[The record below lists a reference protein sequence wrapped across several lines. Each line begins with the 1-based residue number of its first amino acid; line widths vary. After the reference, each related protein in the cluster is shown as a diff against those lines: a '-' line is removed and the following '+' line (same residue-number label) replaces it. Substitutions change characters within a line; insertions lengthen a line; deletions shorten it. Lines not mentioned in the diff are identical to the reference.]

1 MHRLLLIPAAA
12 LALVAVVAGCGS
24 PDGSA
29 IETLPPIK
37 TTTSTT
43 TTTTTPD
50 SRRKFYEVKSGDTV
64 GNIAGS
70 FEVPTA
76 EIVKLNNLT
85 NGGSDIDVG
94 QILEIPTGIVL
105 IDELPTTTS
114 TSTSVG

>member
-1 MHRLLLIPAAA
+1 MYRLLIIPAVA

-24 PDGSA
+24 SDGSA

-64 GNIAGS
+64 GDIASS

-94 QILEIPTGIVL
+94 QILEIPTGIIL
-105 IDELPTTTS
+105 IDELPTTS

>member
-1 MHRLLLIPAAA
+1 MHRLLIIPAVA
-12 LALVAVVAGCGS
+12 LAFVAVVAGCGS

-64 GNIAGS
+64 GDIASS

-94 QILEIPTGIVL
+94 QILEIPTGIIL
-105 IDELPTTTS
+105 IDELPTTS

>member
-1 MHRLLLIPAAA
+1 MLRLLLIPAAA
-12 LALVAVVAGCGS
+12 LALVVGVAGCGS
-24 PDGSA
+24 PDGGA

-64 GNIAGS
+64 GDIASS

>member
-1 MHRLLLIPAAA
+1 MHRLLIIPAVA
-12 LALVAVVAGCGS
+12 LAFVAVVAGCGS

-50 SRRKFYEVKSGDTV
+50 SRRIFYEVKSGDTV
-64 GNIAGS
+64 GNIADS
-70 FEVPTA
+70 FEVTRA
-76 EIVKLNNLT
+76 LIVELNNLS
-85 NGGSDIDVG
+85 NDGNDIDVG
-94 QILEIPTGIVL
+94 QVLEIPNDVRL
-105 IDELPTTTS
+105 VADLPTTTS

>member
-1 MHRLLLIPAAA
+1 MYRLLIIPAAA

-24 PDGSA
+24 SDGSA

-64 GNIAGS
+64 GDIASS

-94 QILEIPTGIVL
+94 QILEIPTGIIL
-105 IDELPTTTS
+105 IDELPTTS

>member
-1 MHRLLLIPAAA
+1 MLRLLLIPAAA
-12 LALVAVVAGCGS
+12 LALVVGVAGCGS
-24 PDGSA
+24 PDGGA

-64 GNIAGS
+64 GNIADS
-70 FEVPTA
+70 FEVTRA
-76 EIVKLNNLT
+76 LIVELNNLA
-85 NGGSDIDVG
+85 NDGNDIDVG
-94 QILEIPTGIVL
+94 QVLEIPTDVQFVR
-105 IDELPTTTS
+105 DLPTTS

>member
-1 MHRLLLIPAAA
+1 MHRTLIIPAVA
-12 LALVAVVAGCGS
+12 LAFVAVVAGCGS

-64 GNIAGS
+64 GDIASS

-94 QILEIPTGIVL
+94 QILEIPTGIIL
-105 IDELPTTTS
+105 IDELPTTS

>member
-1 MHRLLLIPAAA
+1 MHRLLIIPVVA
-12 LALVAVVAGCGS
+12 LAFVAVVAGCGS

-64 GNIAGS
+64 GDIASS

-94 QILEIPTGIVL
+94 QILEIPTGIIL
-105 IDELPTTTS
+105 IDELPTTS